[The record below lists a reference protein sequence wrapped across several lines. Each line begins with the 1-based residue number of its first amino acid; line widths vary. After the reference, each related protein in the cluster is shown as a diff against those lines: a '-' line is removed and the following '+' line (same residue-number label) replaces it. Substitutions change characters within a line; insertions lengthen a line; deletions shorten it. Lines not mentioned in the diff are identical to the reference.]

1 MTSRSARAC
10 LSKSPSTAAP
20 VVRSDGTSSARRDA
34 RRRRSGVCYDE
45 FMKKYS
51 KVLSLYF
58 VCSLIASWG
67 FAQTPQVLPA
77 SPSQAAPSQAAP
89 SQAPPPG
96 PLQRRM
102 KEFLDPGTGAW
113 APEQVRAMSRIRDAA
128 MSDDYALAQLRHL
141 TNGIGPRLSGSAQ
154 AAQAV
159 EYVAAEMRALGASVT
174 LEKTLVPHWVRGVET
189 GALVQWKGMAPY
201 TVQKIVLTSLG
212 GSVATPESGITAPLV
227 VLPDFEAYK
236 QLPQGAV
243 KGKIVLFNHPF
254 DKQLAA
260 QDLGGQAYGQ
270 SVVYR
275 GAGPSLAAAAGA
287 VAVLVRS
294 VGGADYRLPHTG
306 ATFYDPALPKIPA
319 AAVTAEDA
327 DLIADLVS
335 EGPVQ
340 MHLVLTPQTLP
351 KIASYNVIADWK
363 GSTHPEQVVIV
374 SGHLDSWDLGTGAI
388 DDGAGVA
395 VSMQAIHLLQKLGIR
410 PQRTIR
416 FIAWMD
422 EESGSEGAQTY
433 ATEHAA
439 ELKDHVG
446 ALESD
451 LGCDHPTGIVF
462 AGAPQLGEWLAPV
475 AHELAPIGAA
485 VVSHGKD
492 VGEDVAPLVEKG
504 VPGFTPA
511 QDSRFYFNY
520 HHTAADTFDKVD
532 PRHLGENAAVMA
544 VLAYALADASA
555 AAPHAA
561 EAASSAGAP

>member
-1 MTSRSARAC
+1 MKYARLFSLHCAYS
-10 LSKSPSTAAP
+10 L
-20 VVRSDGTSSARRDA
+20 VVSW
-34 RRRRSGVCYDE
+34 
-45 FMKKYS
+45 
-51 KVLSLYF
+51 SL
-58 VCSLIASWG
+58 
-67 FAQTPQVLPA
+67 AQA
-77 SPSQAAPSQAAP
+77 QAAPSQAA
-89 SQAPPPG
+89 APPTSPAS
-96 PLQRRM
+96 PMQRRINA
-102 KEFLDPGTGAW
+102 FLDPGTGAW
-113 APEQVRAMSRIRDAA
+113 GPDEVRTMGRIREAA

-141 TNGIGPRLSGSAQ
+141 TNDIGPRLSGSPQ

-159 EYVAAEMRALGASVT
+159 ESVAAEMRALGASVT
-174 LEKTLVPHWVRGVET
+174 LEKTLVPHWVRGAET
-189 GALVQWKGMAPY
+189 GALVQWNGMAPN

-212 GSVATPESGITAPLV
+212 GSVATPPSGITAPLV

-236 QLPQGAV
+236 QLPPGAL

-260 QDLGGQAYGQ
+260 EGFGGQSYGQ

-275 GAGPSLAAAAGA
+275 GAAPSLAAAAGA
-287 VAVLVRS
+287 VAALVRS

-327 DLIADLVS
+327 DLMADLAS
-335 EGPVQ
+335 RGAVQ

-351 KIASYNVIADWK
+351 KVESYNVIADWK
-363 GSTHPEQVVIV
+363 GSTHPEQIVIV

-388 DDGAGVA
+388 DDGAGIA
-395 VSMQAIHLLQKLGIR
+395 VSMQAIHLMQKLGIH

-433 ATEHAA
+433 AKEHSA

-451 LGCDHPTGIVF
+451 LGCDHPTGILF
-462 AGAPQLGEWLAPV
+462 AGTPALNEWLAPV
-475 AHELAPIGAA
+475 ARELAPIGAS
-485 VVSHGKD
+485 VLSRSED
-492 VGEDVAPLVEKG
+492 VGEDISSVVDQG

-511 QDSRFYFNY
+511 QDSRYYFNY

-532 PRHLGENAAVMA
+532 PRHLSENAAVIA
-544 VLAYALADASA
+544 VLAYALADAST
-555 AAPHAA
+555 AAPR
-561 EAASSAGAP
+561 